1 MAVGSSYATLKA
13 AIVAQLQ
20 ARAGLTGV
28 SVSYQAPLQATDISG
43 PVGSFEAIW
52 LDDTEA
58 GEHQNVVIC
67 SLPLQLEEV
76 YAIRVVIQVLRP
88 TSTGTQRQADERV
101 DQLLYEVL
109 HELANDP
116 TWGLSGTS
124 PFNYLHTTW
133 STFERKTGFLPNGAG
148 HGASW
153 EANLQVNSRISF
165 PSA

>member
-1 MAVGSSYATLKA
+1 MAVGSSYSTLKS
-13 AIVAQLQ
+13 AIIGRLVE
-20 ARAGLTGV
+20 RAGLVGV
-28 SVSYQAPLQATDISG
+28 SVSYQAPVQASDVSG

-52 LDDTEA
+52 LDDAEA

-76 YAIRVVIQVLRP
+76 YSIKLVVQVLRP
-88 TSTGTQRQADERV
+88 TSTGTQEEADTRV
-101 DQLLYEVL
+101 DELLYEVL
-109 HELANDP
+109 HEMTHDP

-133 STFERKTGFLPNGAG
+133 TTFERRTGFLPTGAG

-165 PSA
+165 PTT